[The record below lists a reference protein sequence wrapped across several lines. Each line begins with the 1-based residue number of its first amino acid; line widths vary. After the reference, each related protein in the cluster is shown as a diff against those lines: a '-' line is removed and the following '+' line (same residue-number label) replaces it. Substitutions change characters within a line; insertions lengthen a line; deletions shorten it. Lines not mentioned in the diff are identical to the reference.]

1 MSVADPRRFTRLAR
15 ALRAARRAEEGRLAI
30 VNARVVNL
38 RAEAGRL
45 RHLVAT
51 APEPGPGANAF
62 DLLADSAWRS
72 QQRERAIALGQEADT
87 LAHTVAPIRQRLAQ
101 MLGKERALDRLA
113 SDARRTR
120 AAAAEAREAEAASLL
135 RAYSRGS
142 SGPLSGTSSD
152 GIA

>member
-1 MSVADPRRFTRLAR
+1 MSVADPRRLTRLAR

-30 VNARVVNL
+30 VNARVANL

-72 QQRERAIALGQEADT
+72 QQRERAIALGQEADN

-101 MLGKERALDRLA
+101 MLGEERALDRLA
-113 SDARRTR
+113 SDARQAR
-120 AAAAEAREAEAASLL
+120 AVAAEAWEAEAASLL